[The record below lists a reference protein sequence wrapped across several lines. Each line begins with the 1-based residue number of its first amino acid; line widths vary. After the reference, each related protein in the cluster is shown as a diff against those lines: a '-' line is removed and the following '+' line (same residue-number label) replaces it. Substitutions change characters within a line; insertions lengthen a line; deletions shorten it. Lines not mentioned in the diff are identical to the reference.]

1 MKYVPSSLFSFSFVL
16 IFYIFLKGSSLQLL
30 LSFEENFY
38 CQYVFSSEHFK
49 SQQENAAIL
58 LYGQAVNYKE
68 SDINYHEFEVFS
80 EDVFNLHVLVSCLQ
94 LLYFNVVSPS
104 SSKVVRSPHGI
115 TMPKKIIVYDV
126 FVCILAIVSLVGENV
141 IHSWPT
147 EGSRKVV

>member
-1 MKYVPSSLFSFSFVL
+1 M
-16 IFYIFLKGSSLQLL
+16 
-30 LSFEENFY
+30 
-38 CQYVFSSEHFK
+38 FSSEHFK